1 MIPTRIGQQV
11 NGGWFAGI
19 SRSKTSA
26 HGIIVAPKSTERR
39 SLKQFNRLVANAHAN
54 RQVKSISSCCQTTAA
69 SEDTAW
75 ELPSKYDV
83 ELCYRNLKPSI
94 EENWIKPTND
104 PLLGPPNG
112 INPTS
117 IPVGRTYTVTN
128 PVQTLTVLFCYGS
141 PEAFKIGWYWTCP
154 ERSSVTPTTMIQNF
168 ADGNQVCCGSYNYVD
183 FVLRAVRRVLIAE
196 LDSN

>member
-26 HGIIVAPKSTERR
+26 HGILVAPKSTEGS
-39 SLKQFNRLVANAHAN
+39 SLKQFNRLVANAHSN
-54 RQVKSISSCCQTTAA
+54 RQENISSCCQTTAA

-117 IPVGRTYTVTN
+117 IPVGRKYTVTN
-128 PVQTLTVLFCYGS
+128 PAQTLAVLFRHGS
-141 PEAFKIGWYWTCP
+141 AEAFELGWYWTLP
-154 ERSSVTPTTMIQNF
+154 AGLSITPTTMIQNF
-168 ADGNQVCCGSYNYVD
+168 ADGNQFCCGSYDYVD
-183 FVLRAVRRVLIAE
+183 YKLRAVRRVLIAE
-196 LDSN
+196 LD

>member
-26 HGIIVAPKSTERR
+26 HGILVAPKSTEGS

-54 RQVKSISSCCQTTAA
+54 RQVESISSCRRTTAA
-69 SEDTAW
+69 SEDTTW

-117 IPVGRTYTVTN
+117 IPVGRKYTVTN
-128 PVQTLTVLFCYGS
+128 PAQTLAVLFRHGS
-141 PEAFKIGWYWTCP
+141 AEAFELGWYWTCP
-154 ERSSVTPTTMIQNF
+154 EGLSVTPTTMIQNF
-168 ADGNQVCCGSYNYVD
+168 ADGNQFCCGSYNYVD

-196 LDSN
+196 LD

>member
-26 HGIIVAPKSTERR
+26 YGILVAPKSTEGR

-54 RQVKSISSCCQTTAA
+54 RQVKSISSCRQTTAA
-69 SEDTAW
+69 IEDTAW

-94 EENWIKPTND
+94 EENWIKPART
-104 PLLGPPNG
+104 PSWGPPSG

-117 IPVGRTYTVTN
+117 IPVGRKYTDTN
-128 PVQTLTVLFCYGS
+128 PEQTLAVLFCHGS
-141 PEAFKIGWYWTCP
+141 AEAFELGRYWTLP
-154 ERSSVTPTTMIQNF
+154 VGLSVTPTTMIHNF
-168 ADGNQVCCGSYNYVD
+168 TDGNQFWCGSYNYVD